1 MPTQFGQDDRWADII
16 HRMLCYEPFYFF
28 LVLDYSC
35 AGPGLLLLCISL
47 GRLSYSSDS
56 RDADLLAA
64 LLGKCSA
71 AELDFS
77 FGSSHSAERV
87 DDFYSHFAAN
97 NSSHPVVI
105 NFHWLQQ
112 HSETIYV
119 EFSCWS
125 GSWKKMAQ
133 VENVGDIVQHLRHK
147 TTKKSP
153 KFPIFSFFF
162 FLIVETPHPLSS
174 SRDAL

>member
-1 MPTQFGQDDRWADII
+1 VCWP
-16 HRMLCYEPFYFF
+16 
-28 LVLDYSC
+28 
-35 AGPGLLLLCISL
+35 AGTFAAGRCVYTCL